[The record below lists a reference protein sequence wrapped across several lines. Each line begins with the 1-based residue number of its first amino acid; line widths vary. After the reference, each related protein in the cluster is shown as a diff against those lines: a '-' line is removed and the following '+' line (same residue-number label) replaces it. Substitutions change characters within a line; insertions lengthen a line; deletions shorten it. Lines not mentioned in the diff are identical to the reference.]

1 MNQSDWEQI
10 VAVLEARHQMR
21 ERCVADSRRIIQLSG
36 KAIRAVHSRDMH
48 SARELLTQAD
58 ELHRQLIAEAAKN
71 EWILHTGPLGE
82 AEKELVESHCV
93 VAMVG
98 GSPLPRPDQLSCQ
111 TISYLH
117 GVGEAAS
124 ELRRYLLDETRKGN
138 FETAEELFEQMQ
150 LVYDQL
156 SLMHFPD
163 GLTGG
168 LRRVVDNLR
177 AVLERTRADLSLTT
191 SQAKLTKALENR
203 DSGA

>member
-10 VAVLEARHQMR
+10 VGELETRHQLR

-36 KAIRAVHSRDMH
+36 KAIRAVHSRDTQ

-58 ELHRQLIAEAAKN
+58 ELHRQLIAEASEN

-82 AEKELVESHCV
+82 AEKELVEAHCV
-93 VAMVG
+93 MAMAA
-98 GSPLPRPDQLSCQ
+98 SEPLPRPHQLSCQ
-111 TISYLH
+111 FIPYLH

-124 ELRRYLLDETRKGN
+124 ELRRYVLDETRMGHLDA
-138 FETAEELFEQMQ
+138 AEELFIQMQ
-150 LVYDQL
+150 EVYDQL

-177 AVLERTRADLSLTT
+177 AVLERTRADLSLTS
-191 SQAKLTKALENR
+191 SQARLIKALENF